1 MTFVRMGSPAPQ
13 LSMPQPAST
22 VYARDVANGTAS
34 GNQDGSFL
42 NKLWRMLS
50 NPAHSAAISWDKT
63 GTKFSVDKELLA
75 TTVLGIFFNH
85 SKFASFQRQLR

>member
-1 MTFVRMGSPAPQ
+1 MAER
-13 LSMPQPAST
+13 SMPQPAASVT
-22 VYARDVANGTAS
+22 IVAPDVANGTAS
-34 GNQDGSFL
+34 EKQVGSFL